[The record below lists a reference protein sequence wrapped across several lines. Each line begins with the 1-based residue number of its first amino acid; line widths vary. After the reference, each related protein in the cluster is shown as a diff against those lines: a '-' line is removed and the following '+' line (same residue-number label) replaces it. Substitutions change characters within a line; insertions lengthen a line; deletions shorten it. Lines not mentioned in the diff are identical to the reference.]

1 MAKLRV
7 LVVEDSLTVRRRLVE
22 VLESDPDIEVVGEA
36 GDGQTGFELCQTLRP
51 DVVTLDMLLPVM
63 TGLAATELIMAHVP
77 TPILI
82 VSSSTNR
89 GDLFKTY
96 EALAA
101 GADDVLEKPPG
112 DDHDEEWIVR
122 FLAAVKLVSR
132 IKVIT
137 HPRARLGSV
146 GRAAAVAPAP
156 TWPAPPPADRRAR
169 LVAIGASTGGP
180 SALVSVLRGI
190 PRDVEATILVVLHI
204 DEPFGAAFA
213 EWLGTQTSHH
223 VTYPAGGELARAPG
237 RRVFMAPPGRHL
249 VLRSGRLE
257 FSQERERHSCRPSID
272 VLFESIAR
280 DDAHEA
286 LGCLLTGMGRDGAQ
300 GLLQLRRAGAQ
311 TIAQDEET
319 CVVYGMPREA
329 ALLGAAERILPLG
342 DIGSA
347 IARAT
352 LLASRRP

>member
-36 GDGQTGFELCQTLRP
+36 GDGQTGVELCQALRP
-51 DVVTLDMLLPVM
+51 DVITLDMLLPVM
-63 TGLAATELIMAHVP
+63 SGLAATEQIMAHVP

-101 GADDVLEKPPG
+101 GAVDVLEKPPG
-112 DDHDEEWIVR
+112 DDHDEAWIRR
-122 FLAAVKLVSR
+122 FLSAVKLVSR

-146 GRAAAVAPAP
+146 GR
-156 TWPAPPPADRRAR
+156 PAPPSLPPIWPATVPGDRRAR

-190 PRDVEATILVVLHI
+190 PRNVEATILVVLHI
-204 DEPFGAAFA
+204 DEPFGTAFA
-213 EWLGTQTSHH
+213 EWLGTQTPHP
-223 VTYPAGGELARAPG
+223 VVYPAGGELVPAPA
-237 RRVFMAPPGRHL
+237 RRVFMAPPGKHL
-249 VLRSGRLE
+249 IVRSGRLE
-257 FSQERERHSCRPSID
+257 FSHEPERHSCRPSID

-280 DDAHEA
+280 ENARDAV
-286 LGCLLTGMGRDGAQ
+286 GCLLTGMGRDGAS
-300 GLLQLRRAGAQ
+300 GLLALRRAGAQ

-342 DIGSA
+342 EIGAA
-347 IARAT
+347 IGRAAQP
-352 LLASRRP
+352 LSRRP

>member
-22 VLESDPDIEVVGEA
+22 VLESDPDLQVVGEA
-36 GDGQTGFELCQTLRP
+36 GDGQTGVEMCLSLRP
-51 DVVTLDMLLPVM
+51 DVITLDMLLPVM
-63 TGLAATELIMAHVP
+63 SGLAATEQIMAHAP

-101 GADDVLEKPPG
+101 GAVEVLEKPPG
-112 DDHDEEWIVR
+112 DDHDDAWVRR
-122 FLAAVKLVSR
+122 FLSTVKLVSR

-146 GRAAAVAPAP
+146 GRPAPAS
-156 TWPAPPPADRRAR
+156 PPPVWTPAVSGDRRAR
-169 LVAIGASTGGP
+169 IVAIGASTGGP
-180 SALVSVLRGI
+180 SALVSVLQGV
-190 PRDVEATILVVLHI
+190 PRNVEATILVVLHI

-213 EWLGTQTSHH
+213 EWLGAQTSHH
-223 VTYPAGGELARAPG
+223 VVYPTSGELVPGPG
-237 RRVFMAPPGRHL
+237 RRVFMAPPGKHL

-257 FSQERERHSCRPSID
+257 FSHEPERHSCRPSID
-272 VLFESIAR
+272 VLFESLAR
-280 DDAHEA
+280 DNPRDTLA
-286 LGCLLTGMGRDGAQ
+286 CLLTGMGRDGAQ
-300 GLLQLRRAGAQ
+300 GLLALRRSGAQ
-311 TIAQDEET
+311 TIAQDEDT

-342 DIGSA
+342 EIGAA

-352 LLASRRP
+352 QSTSRRP